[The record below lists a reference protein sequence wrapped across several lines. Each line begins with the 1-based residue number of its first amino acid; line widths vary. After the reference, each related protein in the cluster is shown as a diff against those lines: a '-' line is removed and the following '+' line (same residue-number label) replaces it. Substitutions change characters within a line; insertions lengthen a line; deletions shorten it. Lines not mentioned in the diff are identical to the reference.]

1 MSPSATETEVL
12 GQPEALERFLG
23 SQRPRLRE
31 IAPRLL
37 GGDVRYV
44 VVVAR
49 GTSDNAA
56 RYGQYV
62 LGIYNR
68 LVVALAAPSIL
79 TLYDAVPRLDGALV
93 MAVSQSGASPDVTAV
108 LEEGRRQGRPT
119 IAFTNEPESPA
130 ARAAEHVVELHA
142 GLEQGVAAT
151 KTYMNSLAGLALLSA
166 TAVDDERRLGELEDV
181 PRRVAEQCELARGID
196 MTVYAGVAS
205 GTVVARGVTYGT
217 AFEIAL
223 KLREL
228 SGIPFEPYSAA
239 DIMHGP
245 IGAVHANQL
254 TVLVAPRG
262 PGLDD
267 MRKIA
272 ENVRVRGGALAILT
286 DVPEFLQEA
295 DLPLPLVEGCPQWL
309 TPLVAVVPGQFMGIR
324 LAEARDIDPDR
335 PNKLTKVTL
344 TR

>member
-23 SQRPRLRE
+23 SQRPPLRE

-130 ARAAEHVVELHA
+130 AR
-142 GLEQGVAAT
+142 G
-151 KTYMNSLAGLALLSA
+151 
-166 TAVDDERRLGELEDV
+166 
-181 PRRVAEQCELARGID
+181 RG
-196 MTVYAGVAS
+196 
-205 GTVVARGVTYGT
+205 
-217 AFEIAL
+217 
-223 KLREL
+223 
-228 SGIPFEPYSAA
+228 
-239 DIMHGP
+239 
-245 IGAVHANQL
+245 
-254 TVLVAPRG
+254 
-262 PGLDD
+262 
-267 MRKIA
+267 
-272 ENVRVRGGALAILT
+272 
-286 DVPEFLQEA
+286 
-295 DLPLPLVEGCPQWL
+295 
-309 TPLVAVVPGQFMGIR
+309 
-324 LAEARDIDPDR
+324 
-335 PNKLTKVTL
+335 
-344 TR
+344 